1 MRPPLR
7 YPPSLLNDS
16 PQARARFRRDYR
28 VFLREAVQYL
38 GAETVEEDLHDI
50 IKGQQGRT
58 PDKKLNTLLLTEWD
72 AAVAEDPT
80 VTRTEV
86 AKDCY
91 ERYRQQSVRAV
102 EKRLT
107 RALQDRERKAQ
118 ARERKA
124 ERERKLLAK
133 LKRPTLL
140 GTE

>member
-1 MRPPLR
+1 MRPPLPPLK

-16 PQARARFRRDYR
+16 PQARTRFRRDYR

-38 GAETVEEDLHDI
+38 GAEAVEQDLHDI
-50 IKGQQGRT
+50 ISRQGRA
-58 PDKKLNTLLLTEWD
+58 PNEELNTLLLDEWD
-72 AAVAEDPT
+72 AAVAENPT
-80 VTRTEV
+80 VTRTEF
-86 AKDCY
+86 AKGFR

-107 RALQDRERKAQ
+107 RLLQ

-124 ERERKLLAK
+124 ERERKLLAR

>member
-1 MRPPLR
+1 MRPPLK

-16 PQARARFRRDYR
+16 PQARTRFRRDYR

-38 GAETVEEDLHDI
+38 GAEAVEQDLLDI
-50 IKGQQGRT
+50 IGRQGRA
-58 PDKKLNTLLLTEWD
+58 PDKELNTLLLDEWD
-72 AAVAEDPT
+72 AAVAENPT
-80 VTRTEV
+80 VTRTEF
-86 AKDCY
+86 AKGFC

-107 RALQDRERKAQ
+107 RLLQ

-124 ERERKLLAK
+124 ERERKLLAR

>member
-1 MRPPLR
+1 MRPPLK

-16 PQARARFRRDYR
+16 PQARTRFRRDYR

-38 GAETVEEDLHDI
+38 GAEAVEQDLHDI
-50 IKGQQGRT
+50 ISRQGRA
-58 PDKKLNTLLLTEWD
+58 PNEELNTLLLDEWD
-72 AAVAEDPT
+72 AAVAENPT
-80 VTRTEV
+80 VTRTEF
-86 AKDCY
+86 AKGFC

-107 RALQDRERKAQ
+107 RLLQ

-124 ERERKLLAK
+124 ERERKLLAR

>member
-1 MRPPLR
+1 MRPPLK

-16 PQARARFRRDYR
+16 PQARTRFRRDYR

-38 GAETVEEDLHDI
+38 GAEAVEQDLHDI
-50 IKGQQGRT
+50 ISRQGRA
-58 PDKKLNTLLLTEWD
+58 PNEELNTLLLDEWD
-72 AAVAEDPT
+72 AAVAENPT
-80 VTRTEV
+80 VTRTEF
-86 AKDCY
+86 AKGFR

-107 RALQDRERKAQ
+107 RQLQ

-124 ERERKLLAK
+124 ERERKLLAR